1 MRVNLSTQSSSCS
14 SPCGGTIP
22 LKLTICPACGIPG
35 DYERP
40 IESGALLGLLRRHT
54 DLPATVIE
62 NFEKNLSGP
71 VGARLLAVE
80 LSETVLTEIGYFID

>member
-1 MRVNLSTQSSSCS
+1 MRVNLTTRTLSCS
-14 SPCGGTIP
+14 SPCGRTIP
-22 LKLTICPACGIPG
+22 LKLTICPASGIPG

-40 IESGALLGLLRRHT
+40 MESGALLGLLRRHT
-54 DLPATVIE
+54 DLPATVLE
-62 NFEKNLSGP
+62 KFEKNLGGP

>member
-1 MRVNLSTQSSSCS
+1 MRVNLSTQNSSFP

-40 IESGALLGLLRRHT
+40 MESGALLGLLRRHT

-62 NFEKNLSGP
+62 NFERNLGGP